1 MSAKV
6 AIISAL
12 DRELAPLLQ
21 RWERGLLQVERR
33 VFPIWRSEGVVYV
46 PCGMGP
52 EHAKAA
58 ARVLIEQE
66 KPSIIVS
73 AGFAGA
79 LTRMLTVGEV
89 ITPGTVIDAQT
100 GKYYELGFGSGVLV
114 TVPAVTDE
122 AAKKGFATQFRA
134 DAVDM
139 EAAAVAETAKEHG
152 MEFCAVKAVS
162 DELGF
167 AMPPFNAYINADG
180 SLAMERFAAYVAVRP
195 GYWPSLMKLACNSK
209 RAAQELSNTMERLV
223 GGVLRGQSVAEAVHM
238 ISPTKVVN

>member
-1 MSAKV
+1 MPAKV

-12 DRELAPLLQ
+12 DRELAPLLKKWQ
-21 RWERGLLQVERR
+21 RGLLQAEGR
-33 VFPIWRSEGVVYV
+33 VFPIWKSEGVVYV
-46 PCGMGP
+46 PCGMGA
-52 EHAKAA
+52 EHARTA
-58 ARVLIEQE
+58 ARLLVARE
-66 KPSIIVS
+66 KPSMIVS

-100 GKYYELGFGSGVLV
+100 GKNYELGFGTGVLV
-114 TVPAVTDE
+114 TVPVVADE
-122 AAKKGFATQFRA
+122 AAKKGFAKQFRA

-139 EAAAVAETAKEHG
+139 EAAAVAQTANEHG
-152 MEFCAVKAVS
+152 VVFCAVKAIS

-167 AMPPFNAYINADG
+167 AMPPFNAYINGDG
-180 SLAMERFAAYVAVRP
+180 SLAVERFAAHVAVRP

-209 RAAQELSNTMERLV
+209 KAAQELSSTLEHLV
-223 GGVLRGQSVAEAVHM
+223 ESVLRGQSVAEAVRM